1 MFQKSKMFKVIAP
14 MDKKDGTK
22 WWMRCGTGFANKD
35 NSINIYLDALPLNQQ
50 QLTLQLRELT
60 EEELRERSDRRSS
73 YSTRGPLNNNGGSSG
88 GVYNEPH
95 SLPTMSSESSVSDV
109 PF

>member
-50 QLTLQLRELT
+50 QITLQLRELT
-60 EEELRERSDRRSS
+60 EEEMRERSDRRASS
-73 YSTRGPLNNNGGSSG
+73 YSTRGPLANPNNG
-88 GVYNEPH
+88 GVYNEPL
-95 SLPTMSSESSVSDV
+95 SLPTMSSESAASDV